1 MGYGAAGYGAGSV
14 PIGAFSAVPT
24 APVGTPGVGGY
35 GGGPYGGF
43 TNYASPL
50 LSGAYSATGYP
61 TFGYFPYSALAGNTT
76 NPSPYGYYNPYAMFL
91 GCTNTYTASNFYV
104 CR

>member
-1 MGYGAAGYGAGSV
+1 MRTKPFLQRATRALLLSLVLLVAAGITPLAHASC
-14 PIGAFSAVPT
+14 SA
-24 APVGTPGVGGY
+24 
-35 GGGPYGGF
+35 
-43 TNYASPL
+43 SI
-50 LSGAYSATGYP
+50 GYP

>member
-1 MGYGAAGYGAGSV
+1 M
-14 PIGAFSAVPT
+14 PIGAFSAGPYG
-24 APVGTPGVGGY
+24 AGGYSGVAGY
-35 GGGPYGGF
+35 GGAPYGGF
-43 TNYASPL
+43 VNYASPL

-76 NPSPYGYYNPYAMFL
+76 NPSPYGYYQPYASFL